1 MGWTEYRAEHY
12 KKGKV
17 DRKAELDPMYTQ
29 EEHDVLLDG
38 KTVHY
43 PEYKVLKSAMVGST
57 YYAAV
62 QITNTVEGFS
72 KVRAAVVLTSVDS
85 KRYFN
90 FAYKDMSE
98 DMGPYCYDCPIGIL
112 KLLTETDNEVALEW
126 RAKCWEKHKKK
137 NSPTSK
143 ANLPV
148 GSIIEFEWGDE
159 VKRLQKCAPCYQFR
173 RPWWKVIG
181 EPHYFAIK
189 RIPDDFTIIKIGGS

>member
-1 MGWTEYRAEHY
+1 MGWTEYHAEHY

-85 KRYFN
+85 KRYCN

-98 DMGPYCYDCPIGIL
+98 DMGPYCYDCPVSIL
-112 KLLTETDNEVALEW
+112 KLLTETDDEVALDW
-126 RAKCWEKHKKK
+126 RAKCWEKH
-137 NSPTSK
+137 
-143 ANLPV
+143 
-148 GSIIEFEWGDE
+148 
-159 VKRLQKCAPCYQFR
+159 
-173 RPWWKVIG
+173 
-181 EPHYFAIK
+181 
-189 RIPDDFTIIKIGGS
+189 